1 MGSRKNAARCAKPN
15 VHTIIARHVVFSDSR
30 NMSVDDEDMMEE
42 MEETETTVDRPGG
55 YLSPGHRQPL
65 DLSVPFSNNRT
76 YNK

>member
-1 MGSRKNAARCAKPN
+1 MGRRKNAARSAKPN

-55 YLSPGHRQPL
+55 YLSHVHRQPL

>member
-1 MGSRKNAARCAKPN
+1 MGSRKNAARSAKPN
-15 VHTIIARHVVFSDSR
+15 VHTIIARHVVYSATR
-30 NMSVDDEDMMEE
+30 NMNVDDKDMMEE